1 MTFFAIVLKNLRQR
15 PARSLLT
22 ISGLG
27 IGVGAMVALASVAWG
42 FENSWVRLYTVRGT
56 DLIVTRADSL
66 SPVAPTFPREQL
78 RDLETLPGVAQSSA
92 MLNDLVS
99 LEDAPIVLLIGWES
113 RTFIWDHL
121 RLVSGRWPVS
131 DAEPVVMLGTIATEI
146 LNKTVGSE
154 VQIERRMF
162 TVCGVF
168 ESGSLG
174 ENGSVVMTLPQLQ
187 RATHQEGRVNFL
199 SLKLTPETTVEQRG
213 DMRAAVAARWPGFKA
228 FTASQVAEQS
238 AAIRGAKAMSWATTT
253 ITVVLGAVGVMNTMM
268 MSVSERTREIGLLL
282 AVGWRRRRIV
292 QLVLYEAVVLS
303 IAGGLIGL
311 AVGIT
316 TVKLLERTPLLQG
329 KIAGEIGLPLFALAL
344 GVAVP
349 LGVAGGAFPAIRAAQ
364 LQPGQALRYE

>member
-1 MTFFAIVLKNLRQR
+1 
-15 PARSLLT
+15 
-22 ISGLG
+22 
-27 IGVGAMVALASVAWG
+27 
-42 FENSWVRLYTVRGT
+42 
-56 DLIVTRADSL
+56 
-66 SPVAPTFPREQL
+66 
-78 RDLETLPGVAQSSA
+78 
-92 MLNDLVS
+92 
-99 LEDAPIVLLIGWES
+99 
-113 RTFIWDHL
+113 
-121 RLVSGRWPVS
+121 
-131 DAEPVVMLGTIATEI
+131 
-146 LNKTVGSE
+146 
-154 VQIERRMF
+154 
-162 TVCGVF
+162 
-168 ESGSLG
+168 
-174 ENGSVVMTLPQLQ
+174 
-187 RATHQEGRVNFL
+187 
-199 SLKLTPETTVEQRG
+199 
-213 DMRAAVAARWPGFKA
+213 MRAAVAARWPGFKA